1 MKSTSSRDKSVSILK
16 ETMKDECRVVLL
28 PHHIFQFCQ
37 AGFKVFVE
45 QDAGSGMGIQEKA
58 YQAVGATIVSTEDAW
73 NLSPFVLKYKAPLP
87 QEFAYFHAGLHLGA
101 FFHAEGNK
109 PLTTALCK
117 HSVTAY
123 SYELFKTPD
132 GIFPLSVASSE
143 IAGKLAVLH
152 GAYYLQ
158 RPFGGAGIL
167 LAGVVGL
174 KPPKVL
180 VIGYGNAGGAAA
192 RLAATLGAEVVVLGT
207 NRERL
212 RRFQATV
219 PSSVTCSINS
229 PEVLARELP
238 EADLVIGA
246 ILIST
251 YDTPA
256 IIDENLVKCMKKG
269 AVIVDIT
276 CGYGT
281 GYLATGDLFTSFDHP
296 VVERHGV
303 LHCKIKTL
311 PAAVPVTTNE
321 AISTLITP
329 YLIALG
335 NAIFDDRMCD
345 PTSASGKIVE
355 HGVIVHPEVQRHM
368 KMIDA
373 LEGRYVE

>member
-1 MKSTSSRDKSVSILK
+1 MSIW
-16 ETMKDECRVVLL
+16 RYSVLL
-28 PHHIFQFCQ
+28 RT
-37 AGFKVFVE
+37 V
-45 QDAGSGMGIQEKA
+45 QDA
-58 YQAVGATIVSTEDAW
+58 
-73 NLSPFVLKYKAPLP
+73 
-87 QEFAYFHAGLHLGA
+87 
-101 FFHAEGNK
+101 
-109 PLTTALCK
+109 
-117 HSVTAY
+117 
-123 SYELFKTPD
+123 D

-143 IAGKLAVLH
+143 IAGKLAILH

-158 RPFGGAGIL
+158 RHFGGAGIL

-180 VIGYGNAGGAAA
+180 VIGHGNAGGAAA
-192 RLAATLGAEVVVLGT
+192 RLAATLGANVVVLGT

-219 PSSVTCSINS
+219 PSSVTCYVNS

-251 YDTPA
+251 YDTPP
-256 IIDENLVKCMKKG
+256 IIDEDLVKCMKKG

-281 GYLATGDLFTSFDHP
+281 GYLPTGDQFTSFGHP
-296 VVERHGV
+296 VTERHGV
-303 LHCKIKTL
+303 LHCKIKNL

-321 AISTLITP
+321 AVSTLITP

-335 NAIFDDRMCD
+335 NAIFDDGIYD
-345 PTSASGKIVE
+345 PVSVSGKIVE
-355 HGVIVHPEVQRHM
+355 HGIIVHPEVERNM

-373 LEGRYVE
+373 LEEQYVE